1 MQSRQPTNPI
11 STFTFY
17 LLFIFVYKCIKS
29 ICTQSRLILSQIRM
43 GPWSSQGA
51 LGTTK
56 QDFGPKRVAHLAKFL
71 ALNTWEYIKLKLNID
86 FFLWCLIAT
95 FELPV
100 WKLMWRARKCKR
112 EINETYP
119 PK

>member
-1 MQSRQPTNPI
+1 MQSRQPINPI

-43 GPWSSQGA
+43 GPRSSQGA

-56 QDFGPKRVAHLAKFL
+56 QDFGPKRVAHLA
-71 ALNTWEYIKLKLNID
+71 
-86 FFLWCLIAT
+86 
-95 FELPV
+95 
-100 WKLMWRARKCKR
+100 
-112 EINETYP
+112 
-119 PK
+119 